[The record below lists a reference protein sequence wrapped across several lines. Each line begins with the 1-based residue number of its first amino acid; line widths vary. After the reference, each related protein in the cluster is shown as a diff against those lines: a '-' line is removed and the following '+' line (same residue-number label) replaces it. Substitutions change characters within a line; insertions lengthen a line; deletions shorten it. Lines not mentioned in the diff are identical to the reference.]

1 VLRLTWKNLRA
12 NLTRLLA
19 TAVAIV
25 TGTAFVAA
33 ALMLTTAIGDAVE
46 GNVDQQYAGVDV
58 TVEAPQGDSSLWSS
72 VPTETLEEVRA
83 LPGVTA
89 AAGEIV
95 QSVQL
100 LDESNEPV
108 RSRSLGRVWITD
120 DELNPFDV
128 REGRAPT
135 SPGEVAIDEE
145 TARDAGLD
153 LGDPVRLATPS
164 GEMERRLVGVTGFG
178 RSSSVDPGGT
188 ISFSEADGLEVL
200 TGGVPGWQQVLV
212 RGDVGEEELAARVRA
227 ALSAN
232 LEVSTGTEFRQSQ
245 VADTQDFLDVLRP
258 VLVGFAYLALFVAG
272 FVIYNTFTVVVSQR
286 SRELALVR
294 AIGGTPAQVRRSL
307 MAEGT
312 VLGVVASVAGLFAG
326 AGLALAIQALLG
338 HFDLPLPGT
347 GVAITPWVVFST
359 VVAGTVITVISVMLP
374 AFRAGRTKP
383 VEAMRDAEVDRSGT
397 SRFRLVAGASL
408 LVLALVLLGLHRF
421 VLAKWWVLAPGAL
434 ALFAGIVVGGP
445 LLARLFGR
453 GLRRLLGRTLTA
465 KIAADNLARN
475 PKRTATTANALVV
488 GLFLVSFVT
497 VSGTAVRDWV
507 EGQFRGKSSADFLV
521 MGMSPISDDLVEEI
535 RDTEG
540 VDSAAAVRLATVTS
554 TSGVTGDLAG
564 ADLDD
569 LRASAGVE
577 ELDGSLDAVAA
588 GEGAAVSDLE
598 SLLAE
603 TGGGPG
609 DGSRGGGP
617 GGGGPGGDPEGD
629 GTGGQVEISGVTSAQ
644 VGDVLSL
651 LDAEGDEVQV
661 PVVATF
667 TPQFDTIFLS
677 TVVDDE
683 LFERIAGDQPVMQ
696 VYVRA
701 DPRQVDAVGG
711 RLDRVL
717 DGYTGLEVLP
727 GNFIGQLMSSI
738 IDFLIGAVNGL
749 LGLSVVI
756 ALIGIVNTMNLSI
769 HERRRELG
777 MVRALGM
784 TSSQVRWMVRI
795 EAVLIGVLGTLIG
808 VAAGSLLGAVVI
820 GAIDE
825 VDVPLAWGR
834 VGWIVLAGVVVSV
847 IASLWPARRAVKLP
861 MLDAMAAT

>member
-46 GNVDQQYAGVDV
+46 GNVDQQYAEVDV
-58 TVEAPQGDSSLWSS
+58 VVEAPRGDSSLWSS
-72 VPTETLEEVRA
+72 VSTETLEEVRA
-83 LPGVTA
+83 QPDVTA

-100 LDESNEPV
+100 LDDSNEPV
-108 RSRSLGRVWITD
+108 RSRSLGRVWIAD

-128 REGRAPT
+128 REGRPPD

-164 GEMERRLVGVTGFG
+164 GETKRRLVGITGFG

-188 ISFSEADGLEVL
+188 IFFSETDGLEVL
-200 TGGVPGWQQVLV
+200 TAGVPGWQHLLV
-212 RGDVGEEELAARVRA
+212 RGDLREEELATRLRA
-227 ALSAN
+227 GLTEN

-272 FVIYNTFTVVVSQR
+272 FVIYNTFTVVVTQR

-326 AGLALAIQALLG
+326 AGLALAIQALLSR
-338 HFDLPLPGT
+338 FDLPLPGT
-347 GVAITPWVVFST
+347 GVAITPWVVVST

-383 VEAMRDAEVDRSGT
+383 VEAMRDAEIDRSGT

-408 LVLALVLLGLHRF
+408 LVLAVVLLGVHRF

-453 GLRRLLGRTLTA
+453 GLRRLLGGTLTA

-540 VDSAAAVRLATVTS
+540 VDSAAAVRLAAATS
-554 TSGVTGDLAG
+554 TSGASGDLAG
-564 ADLDD
+564 TDLDD

-598 SLLAE
+598 SLLAQ

-609 DGSRGGGP
+609 DGHRGGGP
-617 GGGGPGGDPEGD
+617 GEEGSGGR
-629 GTGGQVEISGVTSAQ
+629 VEISGVTSAQ
-644 VGDVLSL
+644 VGDTLSL
-651 LDAEGDEVQV
+651 LDAEGNEVQV

-667 TPQFDTIFLS
+667 TPQFDTIFLG
-677 TVVDDE
+677 TVVNEE
-683 LFERIAGDQPVMQ
+683 LFERIAGEQPVMQ

-701 DPRQVDAVGG
+701 DPRQVEAVGA
-711 RLDRVL
+711 RLDGVL

-727 GNFIGQLMSSI
+727 GNFIGQLMSDI

-784 TSSQVRWMVRI
+784 TASQVRWMVRI

-820 GAIDE
+820 GALDE

-834 VGWIVLAGVVVSV
+834 VGWIVAAGVVVSV
-847 IASLWPARRAVKLP
+847 FASLWPARRAVKLP

>member
-1 VLRLTWKNLRA
+1 MLRLTWKNLRA

-72 VPTETLEEVRA
+72 IPTETIEEVRA

-89 AAGEIV
+89 VAGEIV

-100 LDESNEPV
+100 LDDANEPV

-128 REGRAPT
+128 RRGRAPE

-145 TARDAGLD
+145 TAGDAGLD
-153 LGDPVRLATPS
+153 LGDQVRLATPS
-164 GEMERRLVGVTGFG
+164 GELERRLVGITGFG
-178 RSSSVDPGGT
+178 RSASVDPGGT
-188 ISFSEADGLEVL
+188 IFFSEVDGLEVL

-212 RGDVGEEELAARVRA
+212 RGDVGEDELATRVRSELAANV
-227 ALSAN
+227 
-232 LEVSTGTEFRQSQ
+232 EVSTGTEFRRSQ

-272 FVIYNTFTVVVSQR
+272 FVIYNTFTVVVTQR

-307 MAEGT
+307 LAEGT

-326 AGLALAIQALLG
+326 AGLALVIQALLA

-408 LVLALVLLGLHRF
+408 LVLALVLLGVHRF
-421 VLAKWWVLAPGAL
+421 ALTKWWVLAPGAL

-445 LLARLFGR
+445 LLARLFGK
-453 GLRRLLGRTLTA
+453 GLRRVLGRTLTA
-465 KIAADNLARN
+465 KIAADNLSRN
-475 PKRTATTANALVV
+475 PKRTATTANALVI

-535 RDTEG
+535 RGTKG
-540 VDSAAAVRLATVTS
+540 VDAAAAVRLATVTS

-564 ADLDD
+564 TDLDD

-598 SLLAE
+598 SLLAQ

-609 DGSRGGGP
+609 EGPRGGGP
-617 GGGGPGGDPEGD
+617 GHDSSGGH
-629 GTGGQVEISGVTSAQ
+629 VEISGVTSAQ

-651 LDAEGDEVQV
+651 LDAEGDEVEV

-677 TVVDDE
+677 TVVDQE
-683 LFERIAGDQPVMQ
+683 LFERIAGEQPVMQ

-701 DPRQVDAVGG
+701 DPRQLDAVGA
-711 RLDRVL
+711 RLDGVL

-727 GNFIGQLMSSI
+727 GNFIGQLMSEV

-784 TSSQVRWMVRI
+784 TASQVRWMVRI
-795 EAVLIGVLGTLIG
+795 EAVLIGVLGTIIG